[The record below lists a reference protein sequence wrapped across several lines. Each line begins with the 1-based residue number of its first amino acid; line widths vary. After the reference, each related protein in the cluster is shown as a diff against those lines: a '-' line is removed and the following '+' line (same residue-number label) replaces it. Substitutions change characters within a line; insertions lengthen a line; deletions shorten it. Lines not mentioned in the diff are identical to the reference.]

1 MKKEKV
7 YICYDYE
14 NERHYKN
21 LLLAWN
27 SNEEFEFLVNNPE
40 IAAGD
45 EMQKVISDK
54 IGQASVFLVI
64 VGKNTYQNEWVKW
77 EIEKAKELNK
87 KIVAVKPDRENIT
100 PDELFGVGAN
110 WAMTFTFEAITNAIN
125 KS

>member
-7 YICYDYE
+7 YISYDYE

-27 SNEEFEFLVNNPE
+27 SNGEFESLVSNSE

-45 EMQKVISDK
+45 DVQKSISDK

-100 PDELFGVGAN
+100 PNELYGVGAN
-110 WAMTFTFEAITNAIN
+110 WAMAFTFEAITNAIN
-125 KS
+125 KA